1 MLKRVPGK
9 YKMVIGRSLRL
20 WRFISP
26 QHAALLLTPIFR
38 LFYLFFLYL
47 TSTISSTLISV
58 FMVDPLEL
66 IHSVPIVL
74 EFLTYSLLLLH
85 FLLHSDTKSV
95 ILMHKFKKAHSCSK
109 AIDASLLSIEYSRY
123 IFTMAFSISQPVSH
137 HPLPYPWC
145 LFLKDQWH
153 WISSRHSF
161 KMRWFSTHLRPCP
174 ACLCHP

>member
-1 MLKRVPGK
+1 
-9 YKMVIGRSLRL
+9 
-20 WRFISP
+20 
-26 QHAALLLTPIFR
+26 
-38 LFYLFFLYL
+38 
-47 TSTISSTLISV
+47 
-58 FMVDPLEL
+58 MVDPLEL

-137 HPLPYPWC
+137 HPLPYP
-145 LFLKDQWH
+145 
-153 WISSRHSF
+153 
-161 KMRWFSTHLRPCP
+161 
-174 ACLCHP
+174 